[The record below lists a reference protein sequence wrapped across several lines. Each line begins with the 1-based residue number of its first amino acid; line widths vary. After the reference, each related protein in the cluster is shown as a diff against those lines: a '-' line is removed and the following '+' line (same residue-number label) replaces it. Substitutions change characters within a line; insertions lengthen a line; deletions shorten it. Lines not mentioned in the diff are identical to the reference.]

1 MLYDCLTFSIILMF
15 IVAQEVDCMQ
25 QEADYV
31 IDAFLLLCLAYLWA
45 TQLSHLRSRD
55 TYAYVAIICCIKM
68 SFFADQSSS
77 LNFTTDDT
85 LSEMRAMLKSTPL
98 FNVTAPLIGM
108 IILENKINRHHNFGL
123 FNKLMTHSITFA
135 LFYYYFVLYTQQ
147 PKILASQTE
156 HSLALEAE
164 YGQKLKMVGNCIY
177 AAIIFCCMVSF
188 LYFKMIKNKTWENI
202 SVRNGLLIAKAAMLV
217 TGTSGPLVYFCLIMQ
232 LYNFSL
238 ICNHRRDSKPGAT
251 FPIQIFFVYFTMQ
264 QYFFRSNHRE
274 RFSSLKV
281 GKVCPGGVF
290 CG

>member
-1 MLYDCLTFSIILMF
+1 MF

-188 LYFKMIKNKTWENI
+188 LYFKMIKNNI
-202 SVRNGLLIAKAAMLV
+202 THNIWFEFKFGKNKQTPEQIEFEKKCNQAKNEAYYLV
-217 TGTSGPLVYFCLIMQ
+217 DNVEKAI
-232 LYNFSL
+232 
-238 ICNHRRDSKPGAT
+238 
-251 FPIQIFFVYFTMQ
+251 
-264 QYFFRSNHRE
+264 
-274 RFSSLKV
+274 
-281 GKVCPGGVF
+281 KVCF
-290 CG
+290 KEEILKN